1 MSEPLKFFLVAGE
14 PSGDLH
20 GGNLIHSIKN
30 IEPNSSF
37 MGHGG
42 NTMRDAGMNIIEHSD
57 NLAIMGFLEVV
68 KHLPRMIKIM
78 GETVKTISRAK
89 PDRII
94 LIDYPGFNLKL
105 AKNIFRLGIP
115 ITYFILPQAWA
126 WKEKRVETM
135 KAVLDQTLSIFPF
148 EEEWY
153 NSKGLPTTYVGHPFT
168 EYQHVDESSK
178 SFYQRHKLT
187 IEHPI
192 LVLLPGSRQQEVD
205 RHWPVFLKTVSV
217 LRGFIP
223 DLQIIV
229 GKAPNVKLLNVPDN
243 FRVEQNARKAMIVGT
258 AALVSS
264 GTATLECAVEG
275 TPMIVCYKL
284 SSISWLIAKSMTNVN
299 YSSMVNLIANEE
311 LVPEFL
317 QNEMKPENIVT
328 ALTPLLDTKSKKRE
342 TMLKGFDKVRKSLG
356 IPGVYDRAAE
366 AIITKT
372 KHRYD

>member
-1 MSEPLKFFLVAGE
+1 M
-14 PSGDLH
+14 
-20 GGNLIHSIKN
+20 
-30 IEPNSSF
+30 
-37 MGHGG
+37 
-42 NTMRDAGMNIIEHSD
+42 
-57 NLAIMGFLEVV
+57 
-68 KHLPRMIKIM
+68 
-78 GETVKTISRAK
+78 
-89 PDRII
+89 
-94 LIDYPGFNLKL
+94 
-105 AKNIFRLGIP
+105 
-115 ITYFILPQAWA
+115 
-126 WKEKRVETM
+126 
-135 KAVLDQTLSIFPF
+135 
-148 EEEWY
+148 
-153 NSKGLPTTYVGHPFT
+153 
-168 EYQHVDESSK
+168 
-178 SFYQRHKLT
+178 
-187 IEHPI
+187 
-192 LVLLPGSRQQEVD
+192 VLLPGSRQQEID

-229 GKAPNVKLLNVPDN
+229 GKAPNIKLLKVPDN

-284 SSISWLIAKSMTNVN
+284 SSISWLMAKSMTNVN

-317 QNEMKPENIVT
+317 QNEMKPKNIVT

-342 TMLKGFDKVRKSLG
+342 TMLKGFDKIRKSLG

-372 KHRYD
+372 KCGYD

>member
-57 NLAIMGFLEVV
+57 SLAIMGFLEVV

-78 GETVKTISRAK
+78 GETVKIISRAK

-105 AKNIFRLGIP
+105 ATNIFRLGIP

-299 YSSMVNLIANEE
+299 YSSMVNLIANEKI
-311 LVPEFL
+311 VPEFL

>member
-299 YSSMVNLIANEE
+299 YSSMVNLIANEKI
-311 LVPEFL
+311 VPEFL